1 MLLVK
6 TILKEIEG
14 KGIGLVS
21 DQEIK
26 KGEVVYS
33 RNPIIDIWIKKEEI
47 PKEAEDFFKT
57 YSVDKGGDSVLVNID
72 NYRFLNHSD
81 KPNIAWDGKNST
93 AICDIHVGEEITIDY
108 NEIDVNGCAFESK
121 S

>member
-6 TILKEIEG
+6 TTLKEIKG
-14 KGIGLVS
+14 KGIGLIA

-26 KGEVVYS
+26 KGHVVYT
-33 RNPIIDIWIKKEEI
+33 RNPIIDIWIKKKDI

-81 KPNIAWDGKNST
+81 KPNITWDGKNSI
-93 AICDIHVGEEITIDY
+93 AICDIHVGEEINIDY
-108 NEIDVNGCAFESK
+108 NEIDVNGFDFEAK
-121 S
+121 K